1 MPHRTIPLIL
11 ALLFA
16 GCAAPSN
23 TGDPSSEGAAGP
35 AAGARSTN
43 AERRSST
50 GDESAPRWIPV
61 AAEASAPLAPGSA
74 PVTTSVAET
83 ASSSDPAAADAT
95 VSDALKSA
103 QQDSASS
110 ASMPASRP
118 APALALWND
127 PDFQRRFAESYI
139 AETELEP
146 RLTQGEREQMQK
158 VLEFIAAERTDRA
171 LALLL
176 KQSGPAA
183 SAVIDFTLANLHFQ
197 EERLTEAADAYY
209 VAVEKYPKFRRAWRN
224 LALIHVRAG
233 DFREAAEA
241 FTRVLELGG
250 GDGITYGLLGFA
262 YSNLENE
269 LAAETAYRFATLLEP
284 STLDWKMG
292 LARSLFKQRRYADA
306 ASLCEALIAA
316 QPDLADLWLLQAN
329 ALIGLDQPLRA
340 AENFELVERMGKAT
354 EESLNALGDIYM
366 NAELFDL
373 GVAAYLRALERFPD
387 GGPARALRAARVLVA
402 RGELAE
408 TRELLTGIEAA
419 RGERLELTERKD
431 LLKLRARLA
440 VASGGGDEEARV
452 LEEIVALDPLDGEA
466 LLLLGQHQ
474 GRQGDVEQAVF
485 YFERAAGIAGFE
497 ADAKVRHA
505 QLLVGESRFAEAL
518 PLLRRAQTLQPREH
532 VQQYLEQ
539 VERIAQGR

>member
-1 MPHRTIPLIL
+1 MSYRTSLLVL
-11 ALLFA
+11 AMLAA
-16 GCAAPSN
+16 GCKAAPPVADS
-23 TGDPSSEGAAGP
+23 SSEEGPGSTVSARAMDTEQRRATGSDSAQRWLPVASEAASPAVPKPTQTTGGVDATPSMPESAAVEP
-35 AAGARSTN
+35 AASTVSQ
-43 AERRSST
+43 ATQPE
-50 GDESAPRWIPV
+50 PV
-61 AAEASAPLAPGSA
+61 ASAPQP
-74 PVTTSVAET
+74 
-83 ASSSDPAAADAT
+83 PAR
-95 VSDALKSA
+95 
-103 QQDSASS
+103 SASELS
-110 ASMPASRP
+110 
-118 APALALWND
+118 LWND

-146 RLTQGEREQMQK
+146 RLTQAEREQMQK
-158 VLEFIAAERTDRA
+158 VLEFIAADRTDRA
-171 LALLL
+171 FALLQ

-183 SAVIDFTLANLHFQ
+183 SAVIDFTLANLYFQ
-197 EERLTEAADAYY
+197 GERLSEAAAAYA
-209 VAVEKYPKFRRAWRN
+209 VAVRKYPKFLRAWRN
-224 LALIHVRAG
+224 LALIHVREG

-284 STLDWKMG
+284 GTLDWKMG

-306 ASLCEALIAA
+306 AALCDALIAA

-329 ALIGLDQPLRA
+329 AFIGLEQPLRA
-340 AENFELVERMGKAT
+340 AENFELVERMGRAT

-373 GVAAYLRALERFPD
+373 GVAAYLRALERFPS

-402 RGELAE
+402 HGELDM

-419 RGERLELTERKD
+419 RGERLALTERKD

-440 VASGGGDEEARV
+440 VAAGGGEEEARV

-474 GRQGDVEQAVF
+474 GRQGDVERAVF
-485 YFERAAGIAGFE
+485 YFERAAGITGFE

-505 QLLVGESRFAEAL
+505 QLLVGQSRFNEAL